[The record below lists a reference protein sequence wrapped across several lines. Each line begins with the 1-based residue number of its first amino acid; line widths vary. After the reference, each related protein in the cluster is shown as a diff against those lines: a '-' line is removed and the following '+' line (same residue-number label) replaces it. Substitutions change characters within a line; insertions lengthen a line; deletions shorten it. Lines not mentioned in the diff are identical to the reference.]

1 MEPGELQALLLP
13 ALKNYRNITWD
24 DTNTDNKVWEM
35 AQSGM
40 AYINDKAGQDCD
52 FVNPGRART
61 LLLDYVRY
69 MRDDAL
75 DIFESNY
82 LHLILDLQN
91 FMAVKEYE
99 QSQTTDTAQQ

>member
-13 ALKNYRNITWD
+13 ALKNYLNITWD

-52 FVNPGRART
+52 FVHPGRART
-61 LLLDYVRY
+61 RLLDYVRY

-75 DIFESNY
+75 DIFEANY

-91 FMAVKEYE
+91 FMAVQYE

>member
-13 ALKNYRNITWD
+13 DLKNYLNITWE
-24 DTNTDNKVWEM
+24 DTSTDNKIWEM

-52 FVNPGRART
+52 FLNPGRART

-75 DIFESNY
+75 DIFEANY

-91 FMAVKEYE
+91 FMAVQQYE
-99 QSQTTDTAQQ
+99 QSQTANATE

>member
-13 ALKNYRNITWD
+13 DLKNYLNITWE
-24 DTNTDNKVWEM
+24 DTSTDNKIWEM

-40 AYINDKAGQDCD
+40 AYINGKAGQDCD
-52 FVNPGRART
+52 FLNPGRART

-75 DIFESNY
+75 DIFEANY

-91 FMAVKEYE
+91 FMAVQQYE
-99 QSQTTDTAQQ
+99 QSQTANATE